1 MEAARPLETRVSP
14 RVPAAC
20 PNFAQNLLP
29 IFVGMERLG
38 AEETA
43 EGLLISGIW
52 EPDLDLAASLVR
64 DKFGD
69 DVIWTKPSVRY
80 ILEPKLLL
88 EPILRVEVR
97 APSDSLGNV
106 IGDLSSRRG
115 TLLSHAETAGG
126 FVLSADVP
134 LAELLGYC
142 TSLHAL
148 SQGRGEAAANFMS
161 YQPAPW
167 LGPDPDE
174 PMSAALR
181 A

>member
-1 MEAARPLETRVSP
+1 
-14 RVPAAC
+14 
-20 PNFAQNLLP
+20 
-29 IFVGMERLG
+29 MERLA
-38 AEETA
+38 AEQTA

-64 DKFGD
+64 DKYGD
-69 DVIWTKPSVRY
+69 VVWSKPSVRY
-80 ILEPKLLL
+80 ILEPKLIL

-106 IGDLSSRRG
+106 IGDLMSRRG
-115 TLLSHAETAGG
+115 TLLSHAEMPEG
-126 FVLSADVP
+126 FLVSADVP
-134 LAELLGYC
+134 LAELLGYRDC
-142 TSLHAL
+142 LRAFT
-148 SQGRGEAAANFMS
+148 QGRGEATASFNR
-161 YQPAPW
+161 YQPAPS